1 MAQRSNI
8 LKSFAKN
15 LPKMAQFHPILLL
28 FLATFAPKATAEKPD
43 LLTVTVDPQYITNV
57 RRFNVYLMQA
67 KGDGK
72 FEDCE
77 SPAKLSTNPIEFT
90 LDWSKCPRAV
100 ENPEQL
106 QHLQIQI
113 DVVYKGGRGQQQM
126 LIKLEDYSH
135 EFYSQ
140 VFGGGKA
147 KLVAGESKL
156 QKLNRRIRLV
166 GFGKYFPFFIK
177 NCVNLYTIRFP
188 QIISYRSS

>member
-1 MAQRSNI
+1 MAQM
-8 LKSFAKN
+8 L
-15 LPKMAQFHPILLL
+15 PILLL
-28 FLATFAPKATAEKPD
+28 FLATFTPKATADEPG
-43 LLTVTVDPQYITNV
+43 LLTVTVDPEYISAQNV

-147 KLVAGESKL
+147 KLVAGESKESPKIEPEDPTGRFW
-156 QKLNRRIRLV
+156 QI
-166 GFGKYFPFFIK
+166 FSFILK
-177 NCVNLYTIRFP
+177 KIMLI
-188 QIISYRSS
+188 